1 MQQQQQAA
9 CQHHCRTAAPAAST
23 HLGQLGGLAGRQ
35 LAQEEGLRGKSD
47 GGVAA
52 SGERPRKE
60 HSRLGAQDS
69 VQRLASHPLGVVHV
83 DVAAA
88 AAGRQQRQRGE

>member
-1 MQQQQQAA
+1 MQQQLAWPEPLLYCCPAA
-9 CQHHCRTAAPAAST
+9 CT

-52 SGERPRKE
+52 SGERPCKE

-88 AAGRQQRQRGE
+88 AAGRRQRQRGE